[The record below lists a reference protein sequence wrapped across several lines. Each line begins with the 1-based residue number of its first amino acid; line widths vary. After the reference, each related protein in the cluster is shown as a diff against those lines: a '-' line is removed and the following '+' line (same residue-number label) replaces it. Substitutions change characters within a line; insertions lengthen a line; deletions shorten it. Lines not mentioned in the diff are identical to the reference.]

1 MNLMKKLILLQEST
15 LKKTVKKLIY
25 LVLILSCFS
34 SYGFAKERWIL
45 DKKISEITFEVP
57 VLLAKN
63 VMGKFNTFDG
73 FVEIDTLDQK
83 NNKAILSVNIN
94 SLEMNYKKYKNLILS
109 DIFFN
114 SDKYPIGV
122 IDTKK
127 FAYNNEEKLN
137 LDIELTIKGITRL
150 VNTELLVIRLT
161 NDLVQIKSELKFSRN
176 DFNIGT
182 GNWKNTTILKDKIKI
197 NSNIFLFKE

>member
-25 LVLILSCFS
+25 LILILSCFS
-34 SYGFAKERWIL
+34 PYSIAKERWIL

-57 VLLAKN
+57 VLLAEN
-63 VMGKFNTFDG
+63 VMGKFNNIDG

-109 DIFFN
+109 DIFLY

-127 FAYNNEEKLN
+127 FAYNNEEKIN
-137 LDIELTIKGITRL
+137 LDIELTIKGTTRV
-150 VNTELLVIRLT
+150 VNAELLVIKLT

>member
-34 SYGFAKERWIL
+34 SYGIAKERWIL

-57 VLLAKN
+57 VLFAKN

-137 LDIELTIKGITRL
+137 LDIELTIKGTTRV
-150 VNTELLVIRLT
+150 VNTELLVIKLT

>member
-25 LVLILSCFS
+25 LILILGSFS
-34 SYGFAKERWIL
+34 SYGIAKEKWNL
-45 DKKISEITFEVP
+45 DKEISEITFEVP
-57 VLLAKN
+57 VLLAEN
-63 VMGKFNTFDG
+63 VMGKFNTIDG

-127 FAYNNEEKLN
+127 FSYNNEEKLN
-137 LDIELTIKGITRL
+137 LDIELTIKGTTRV
-150 VNTELLVIRLT
+150 VNAELLVIKLT

-197 NSNIFLFKE
+197 NSNIFMFKE

>member
-1 MNLMKKLILLQEST
+1 MQEST

-25 LVLILSCFS
+25 LILILGCFS
-34 SYGFAKERWIL
+34 TYGIAKERWIL

-57 VLLAKN
+57 VLLAEN
-63 VMGKFNTFDG
+63 VLGKFNTIDG
-73 FVEIDTLDQK
+73 FVEIDTFDQK
-83 NNKAILSVNIN
+83 NNKAILSVKID

-137 LDIELTIKGITRL
+137 LDIELTIKGTTK
-150 VNTELLVIRLT
+150 VVKTELLVIKLT

-197 NSNIFLFKE
+197 MSNIFLFKE

>member
-1 MNLMKKLILLQEST
+1 MLEST

-34 SYGFAKERWIL
+34 SYSIAKERWIL
-45 DKKISEITFEVP
+45 DKQISEITFEVP
-57 VLLAKN
+57 VLLAEN
-63 VMGKFNTFDG
+63 VIGKFNTIDG

-150 VNTELLVIRLT
+150 VNTELLVTRLT
-161 NDLVQIKSELKFSRN
+161 NDLVQIKSGLKFSRN

-197 NSNIFLFKE
+197 ISNIFLFKE

>member
-1 MNLMKKLILLQEST
+1 MQEST

-114 SDKYPIGV
+114 SDKYPIGI

-127 FAYNNEEKLN
+127 FAYNNEEKIN
-137 LDIELTIKGITRL
+137 LDIELTIKGTTRV
-150 VNTELLVIRLT
+150 VNTELLVIKLT
-161 NDLVQIKSELKFSRN
+161 NDLVQIKSELKFYRN

>member
-1 MNLMKKLILLQEST
+1 MNLMKKLILLQENI

-25 LVLILSCFS
+25 LILILSCFS
-34 SYGFAKERWIL
+34 SYSIAKERWIL

-57 VLLAKN
+57 VLLAEN
-63 VMGKFNTFDG
+63 VIGKFNTIDG

-127 FAYNNEEKLN
+127 FSYNNEEKLN
-137 LDIELTIKGITRL
+137 LDIELTIKGTTRV
-150 VNTELLVIRLT
+150 VNTELLVIKLT

>member
-1 MNLMKKLILLQEST
+1 MQESI

-25 LVLILSCFS
+25 LILILGCFS
-34 SYGFAKERWIL
+34 SYGIAKERWIL

-57 VLLAKN
+57 VLLAEN
-63 VMGKFNTFDG
+63 VMGKFNTIDG
-73 FVEIDTLDQK
+73 FVEIDTLNQK
-83 NNKAILSVNIN
+83 NNKAILSVKID
-94 SLEMNYKKYKNLILS
+94 SLDMNYKKYKNLIII

-137 LDIELTIKGITRL
+137 LDIELTIKGTTK
-150 VNTELLVIRLT
+150 VVKTELLVIKLT
-161 NDLVQIKSELKFSRN
+161 NDLLK
-176 DFNIGT
+176 
-182 GNWKNTTILKDKIKI
+182 
-197 NSNIFLFKE
+197 

>member
-1 MNLMKKLILLQEST
+1 MNLMKKLILLQENI

-25 LVLILSCFS
+25 LILILSCFS
-34 SYGFAKERWIL
+34 SYSIAKERWIL
-45 DKKISEITFEVP
+45 DKQISEITFEVP
-57 VLLAKN
+57 VLLAEN
-63 VMGKFNTFDG
+63 VIGKFNTIDG

-127 FAYNNEEKLN
+127 FSYNNEEKLN
-137 LDIELTIKGITRL
+137 LDIELTIKGTTRV
-150 VNTELLVIRLT
+150 VNTELLVIKLT

>member
-25 LVLILSCFS
+25 LILILGCFS
-34 SYGFAKERWIL
+34 SYGIAKERWIL
-45 DKKISEITFEVP
+45 DKEISEITFEVP
-57 VLLAKN
+57 VLLAEN
-63 VMGKFNTFDG
+63 VMGKFNNIDG

-109 DIFFN
+109 DIFFY

-127 FAYNNEEKLN
+127 FAYNNEEKIN
-137 LDIELTIKGITRL
+137 LDIELTIKGTTRV
-150 VNTELLVIRLT
+150 VNTELLVIKLT

-197 NSNIFLFKE
+197 NTNIFLFKE

>member
-34 SYGFAKERWIL
+34 SYGIAKERWIL

>member
-1 MNLMKKLILLQEST
+1 MQEST

-114 SDKYPIGV
+114 SDKYPIGI

-127 FAYNNEEKLN
+127 FAYNNEEKIN
-137 LDIELTIKGITRL
+137 LDIELTIKGTTRV
-150 VNTELLVIRLT
+150 VNTELLVIKLT

-197 NSNIFLFKE
+197 NSNKFLFKE

>member
-1 MNLMKKLILLQEST
+1 MLEST

-34 SYGFAKERWIL
+34 SYGIAKERWIL

>member
-1 MNLMKKLILLQEST
+1 MQEST

-25 LVLILSCFS
+25 LILIIGCFS
-34 SYGFAKERWIL
+34 TYGNAKERWIL
-45 DKKISEITFEVP
+45 DKEISEITFEVP
-57 VLLAKN
+57 VLLAEN
-63 VMGKFNTFDG
+63 VMGKFNTIDG

-137 LDIELTIKGITRL
+137 LDIELTIKGITRV
-150 VNTELLVIRLT
+150 VNTELLVIKLT

>member
-34 SYGFAKERWIL
+34 SYGIAKERWIL

-122 IDTKK
+122 VDTKK

>member
-1 MNLMKKLILLQEST
+1 MQENI

-25 LVLILSCFS
+25 LILILGCFS
-34 SYGFAKERWIL
+34 SYSIAKERWIL

-57 VLLAKN
+57 VLLAEN
-63 VMGKFNTFDG
+63 VMGKFNTIDG

-114 SDKYPIGV
+114 SDKYPIGI

>member
-1 MNLMKKLILLQEST
+1 MQEST

-34 SYGFAKERWIL
+34 SYGIAKERWIL

-137 LDIELTIKGITRL
+137 LDIELTIKGTTKV
-150 VNTELLVIRLT
+150 VNTELLVIKLT

>member
-15 LKKTVKKLIY
+15 LKRTVKKLIY
-25 LVLILSCFS
+25 LILILGCFS
-34 SYGFAKERWIL
+34 SYSIAKERWIL
-45 DKKISEITFEVP
+45 DNKISEITFEVP
-57 VLLAKN
+57 VLFAEN
-63 VMGKFNTFDG
+63 VMGKFNTIDG
-73 FVEIDTLDQK
+73 FVEIDTLDKK

-122 IDTKK
+122 VDTKK

-137 LDIELTIKGITRL
+137 LDIELTIKGTTRV
-150 VNTELLVIRLT
+150 VNAELLVIKLT

>member
-1 MNLMKKLILLQEST
+1 MQENI

-25 LVLILSCFS
+25 LILILSCFS
-34 SYGFAKERWIL
+34 SYSIAKERWIL
-45 DKKISEITFEVP
+45 DKQISEITFEVP
-57 VLLAKN
+57 VLLAEN
-63 VMGKFNTFDG
+63 VIGKFNTIDG

-109 DIFFN
+109 DIFLY

-127 FAYNNEEKLN
+127 FAYNNEEKIN
-137 LDIELTIKGITRL
+137 LDIELTIKGTTRV
-150 VNTELLVIRLT
+150 VNTELLVIKLT

>member
-34 SYGFAKERWIL
+34 SYGIAKERWIL

-57 VLLAKN
+57 VLFAKN